1 MHLAF
6 DVLKKKSSKW
16 EVFSNSG
23 INKAEDIFRVVEVN

>member
-1 MHLAF
+1 MHSAF
-6 DVLKKKSSKW
+6 DVQKKSSKR